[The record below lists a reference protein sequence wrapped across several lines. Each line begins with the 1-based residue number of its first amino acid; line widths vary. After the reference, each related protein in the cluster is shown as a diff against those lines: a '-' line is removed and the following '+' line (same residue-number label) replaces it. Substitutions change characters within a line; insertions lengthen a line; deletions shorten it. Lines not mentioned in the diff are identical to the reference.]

1 MFYFAYF
8 FKSVLFFLE
17 LKLDIK
23 EGTANEIT
31 HLNILNLHR
40 KIKQKKLKLQMKKMS
55 KAIEESKQIKIL
67 VSEFSLY

>member
-1 MFYFAYF
+1 MSYFAYF

>member
-8 FKSVLFFLE
+8 FKSVLLFLE

-40 KIKQKKLKLQMKKMS
+40 KIKQKKLKLQMRKNERSNRRK
-55 KAIEESKQIKIL
+55 
-67 VSEFSLY
+67 

>member
-8 FKSVLFFLE
+8 FKSVLLFLE

-23 EGTANEIT
+23 EGTTNEIT

-40 KIKQKKLKLQMKKMS
+40 KIKQKKLKLQMRKNERSNRRK
-55 KAIEESKQIKIL
+55 
-67 VSEFSLY
+67 

>member
-1 MFYFAYF
+1 MFYFANF

-55 KAIEESKQIKIL
+55 KAIEESK
-67 VSEFSLY
+67 

>member
-1 MFYFAYF
+1 MLYFAYF

>member
-1 MFYFAYF
+1 MLIF

-55 KAIEESKQIKIL
+55 KAIEESK
-67 VSEFSLY
+67 

>member
-23 EGTANEIT
+23 GGPANEIT

-55 KAIEESKQIKIL
+55 KAIEESK
-67 VSEFSLY
+67 